1 MDRARYLLALVMIA
15 TFPSAVGWWYLT
27 HPFVSF
33 WRKVGRPLFYT
44 ILAVSSVAVIATMY
58 TFREPL
64 LAVEYGTN
72 RALWPLAVLVYG
84 VSVYIEIRCRKH
96 LKLKILVGV
105 PELAADGLGGE
116 LITEGIYGRIRH
128 PRYVAV
134 WLGTVAFALFTN
146 YLAVYV
152 LAMALLPALYLV
164 VVLEER
170 ELRDRFGEQY
180 IAYSKYVPRII
191 PRRGRRERGPKRDS
205 SPHQPEETESA
216 ARSLRSNS
224 S

>member
-1 MDRARYLLALVMIA
+1 MDKARYILALIMIA
-15 TFPSAVGWWYLT
+15 SFPPAVGWWYLT

-33 WRKVGRPLFYT
+33 WRRRGRPLFYVV
-44 ILAVSSVAVIATMY
+44 LAVTSLAVMAGVYAI
-58 TFREPL
+58 REPL

-72 RALWPLAVLVYG
+72 PALWPLAALVYG
-84 VSVYIEIRCRKH
+84 LSIYIEVRCRKH

-105 PELAADGLGGE
+105 PELAPDGQGGH

-134 WLGTVAFALFTN
+134 WLGTMAFALFTN

-152 LAMALLPALYLV
+152 LALALLPALYLV

-170 ELRDRFGEQY
+170 ELSERFGEKY
-180 IAYSKYVPRII
+180 LRYSKQVPRFI
-191 PRRGRRERGPKRDS
+191 PRRGRRERGPKSDS
-205 SPHQPEETESA
+205 PPHQPVETESA